1 MSPPPGGEPIRPI
14 GLLAAVAAYGI
25 WGFSPLLFKLLAS
38 VPAPEIL
45 AHRVV
50 WAVLLLALPI
60 ALTRGWHKVVAIARD
75 RRLRWLF
82 LGSTVAISINWLTF
96 IWAVAHDAV
105 VQTAMGYFIFPLVT
119 VLLATLVLGEKLRRR
134 QWLAIALVA
143 LGVGWMVA
151 AVGAVPW
158 IALILAVSFSTYGL
172 LRKLA
177 PVDPIVGLFVETAL
191 VAGPALVWL
200 VWLAVNGQGAFL
212 GGLGAGVDI
221 GLPLAGLLTTA
232 LPLTLFAFAG
242 QRMPLAVLGLMQYMN
257 PTLQLLLATLAFGEP
272 FTTNHGV
279 AFGLVW
285 CGLAVF
291 VSGYAR
297 RRRKPAL
304 AGQESA
310 EKAAH

>member
-1 MSPPPGGEPIRPI
+1 MSPPPGEPIRPS
-14 GLLAAVAAYGI
+14 GLLAAVSAYGI
-25 WGFSPLLFKLLAS
+25 WGFSPLLFKLLAQ

-60 ALTRGWHKVVAIARD
+60 ALTRGWHKIAAIARD

-82 LGSTVAISINWLTF
+82 LGSTLAISINWLTF
-96 IWAVAHDAV
+96 IWAVAHGAV
-105 VQTAMGYFIFPLVT
+105 VQTAMGYFIFPLLT
-119 VLLATLVLGEKLRRR
+119 VLLATVVLREPLRRR
-134 QWLAIALVA
+134 QWVAVALVA
-143 LGVGWMVA
+143 LGVGWMIA
-151 AVGAVPW
+151 AVGTVPW
-158 IALILAVSFSTYGL
+158 ISLILAASFSTYGL

-200 VWLAVNGQGAFL
+200 GWLAASGQGAFL
-212 GGLGAGVDI
+212 GGLGTGVDL

-242 QRMPLAVLGLMQYMN
+242 QRMPLSVLGLMQYMN
-257 PTLQLLLATLAFGEP
+257 PTLQLLLATLVFGEP
-272 FTTNHGV
+272 FTGDHAI

-285 CGLAVF
+285 AGLLVF
-291 VSGYAR
+291 VSGYAFR
-297 RRRKPAL
+297 RPGR
-304 AGQESA
+304 
-310 EKAAH
+310 AAH